1 MTANELC
8 LTEIQSS
15 CVLPSFNSIPQ
26 AQEEEDAVASQ
37 DSGIDSATSLIEDD
51 PDMINDEALNQQFLG
66 DVKGMADRIID
77 MRHKLRAGIEVR
89 KNI

>member
-26 AQEEEDAVASQ
+26 AQEEEDVVASQ

-51 PDMINDEALNQQFLG
+51 PEMINDEALNRS
-66 DVKGMADRIID
+66 ADLQD
-77 MRHKLRAGIEVR
+77 
-89 KNI
+89 